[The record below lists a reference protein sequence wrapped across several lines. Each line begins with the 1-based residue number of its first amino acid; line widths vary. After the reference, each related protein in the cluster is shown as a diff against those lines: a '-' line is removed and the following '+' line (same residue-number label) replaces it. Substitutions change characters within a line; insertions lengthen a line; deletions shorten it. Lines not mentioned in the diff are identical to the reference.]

1 MAAKTAIK
9 VNSKIVIVS
18 PAHPLRGGIATSTE
32 RLAVELQ
39 KTGHSVSIYSY
50 SLQYPAFLFPGKT
63 QFTSDPAPLGTDG
76 HPLNIVTCIN
86 SVNPLSWFTTG
97 LKIAA
102 EQPDQVIVRFW
113 LPFMGPAL
121 GTLLRV
127 VRARTRTRVTG
138 LVDNIIPHEKRPGDR
153 LFAKYFT
160 GACDDFLVMS
170 KSVGEEI
177 RLFSD
182 KPVVFS
188 PHPLYDNYGELLDKH
203 SARQILGIPAEA
215 RIALFFGFIRH
226 YKGLDIFLRALA
238 EAPHVHALVAG
249 ECYEDWAPYQQIIDE
264 NSLHDRVHVVS
275 DFIPSSQVSHYF
287 SAADIVVQPYRSATQ
302 SGISQIAY
310 HFGLPMIVSN
320 TGGLPEIVT
329 DKVSGYVVNPDEKS
343 VSEALNDFFEND
355 RGDTMRRGVQQEKER
370 FTWDKM
376 VRRLTGKAAKS
387 DLLPQPE

>member
-1 MAAKTAIK
+1 LVPKSAHI
-9 VNSKIVIVS
+9 VNRKIVIVS
-18 PAHPLRGGIATSTE
+18 PAHPLRGGIAASTE

-63 QFTSDPAPLGTDG
+63 QFTSDPAPLGANG
-76 HPLNIVTCIN
+76 LPLEIVTCIN
-86 SVNPLSWFTTG
+86 SVNPFSWITTG

-102 EQPDQVIVRFW
+102 GQPDQVIVRFW

-127 VRARTRTRVTG
+127 VRRRTRTRVTG

-177 RLFSD
+177 RSFSD

-203 SARQILGIPAEA
+203 TVRKALGIPSDA
-215 RIALFFGFIRH
+215 RVALFFGFIRQ

-238 EAPHVHALVAG
+238 EAPGVHGLVAG
-249 ECYEDWAPYQQIIDE
+249 ECYEDWATYQQIIDE
-264 NSLHDRVHVVS
+264 SGMNDRVHVVS
-275 DFIPSSQVSHYF
+275 DFIPANQVSAYF

-320 TGGLPEIVT
+320 VGGLPEIVT
-329 DKVSGYVVNPDEKS
+329 DKVSGYVVSPVEKS
-343 VSEALNDFFEND
+343 VAEALTDFFENN
-355 RGDTMRRGVQQEKER
+355 RSEAMRRGVQQEKER

-376 VRRLTGKAAKS
+376 VRKLTEIPAVRDGFI
-387 DLLPQPE
+387 

>member
-1 MAAKTAIK
+1 MAKSVHTAIM
-9 VNSKIVIVS
+9 KIVIVS
-18 PAHPLRGGIATSTE
+18 PAYPLRGGIAASTE

-63 QFTSDPAPLGTDG
+63 QFTSDPAPLDTDG
-76 HPLNIVTCIN
+76 RPLEIVTCIN
-86 SVNPLSWFTTG
+86 SVNPFSWITAG

-102 EQPDQVIVRFW
+102 CQPDQVVVRFW

-127 VRARTRTRVTG
+127 VRRRTHTRVTA

-153 LFAKYFT
+153 LFARYFT

-170 KSVGEEI
+170 RSVGEEI
-177 RLFSD
+177 KSFSD

-188 PHPLYDNYGELLDKH
+188 PHPLYDNYGELQDKH
-203 SARQILGIPAEA
+203 RVRKVLGIPSEA
-215 RIALFFGFIRH
+215 RVALFFGFIRQ

-238 EAPHVHALVAG
+238 DVPDVHALVAG
-249 ECYEDWAPYQQIIDE
+249 ECYEDWAAYQQIIDE
-264 NSLHDRVHVVS
+264 NRMNDRVHVVT
-275 DFIPSSQVSHYF
+275 DFIPANQVSIYF

-320 TGGLPEIVT
+320 VGGLPEIVT
-329 DKVSGYVVNPDEKS
+329 DKVSGYVVSPDEKS
-343 VSEALNDFFEND
+343 VAKAMTDFFEND
-355 RGDTMRRGVQQEKER
+355 RSDAMRRGVQQEKEK

-376 VRRLTGKAAKS
+376 VRVLTGIPLAG
-387 DLLPQPE
+387 DQLP

>member
-1 MAAKTAIK
+1 MPKSAHI
-9 VNSKIVIVS
+9 VNRKIIIVS
-18 PAHPLRGGIATSTE
+18 PAHPLRGGIAASTE

-63 QFTSDPAPLGTDG
+63 QFTSDPAPLGANG
-76 HPLNIVTCIN
+76 LPLEIVTCIN
-86 SVNPLSWFTTG
+86 SVNPFSWITTG

-102 EQPDQVIVRFW
+102 GQPDQVIVRFW

-127 VRARTRTRVTG
+127 VRWRTRTRVTG

-177 RLFSD
+177 RSFSD

-188 PHPLYDNYGELLDKH
+188 PHPLYDNYGELQDKH
-203 SARQILGIPAEA
+203 TVRKALGIPSDA
-215 RIALFFGFIRH
+215 RVALFFGFIRQ

-238 EAPHVHALVAG
+238 EVPGVHGLVAG
-249 ECYEDWAPYQQIIDE
+249 ECYEDWASYQQIIDE
-264 NSLHDRVHVVS
+264 NGMNDRVHVVS
-275 DFIPSSQVSHYF
+275 DFIPANQVSTYF

-320 TGGLPEIVT
+320 VGGLPEIVT
-329 DKVSGYVVNPDEKS
+329 DKVSGYVVSPVEKS
-343 VSEALNDFFEND
+343 VAEALTDFFENN
-355 RGDTMRRGVQQEKER
+355 RSEAMRRGVQQEKER

-376 VRRLTGKAAKS
+376 VRKLTEIPAVRDGFI
-387 DLLPQPE
+387 

>member
-1 MAAKTAIK
+1 VPKSAHI
-9 VNSKIVIVS
+9 VNRKIVIVS
-18 PAHPLRGGIATSTE
+18 PAHPLRGGIAASTE

-63 QFTSDPAPLGTDG
+63 QFTSDPAPLGANG
-76 HPLNIVTCIN
+76 LPLEIVTCIN
-86 SVNPLSWFTTG
+86 SVNPFSWITTG

-102 EQPDQVIVRFW
+102 GQPDQVIVRFW

-127 VRARTRTRVTG
+127 VRRRTRTRVTG

-177 RLFSD
+177 RSFSD

-203 SARQILGIPAEA
+203 TVRKALGIPSDA
-215 RIALFFGFIRH
+215 RVALFFGFIRQ

-238 EAPHVHALVAG
+238 EAPGVHGLVAG
-249 ECYEDWAPYQQIIDE
+249 ECYEDWATYQQIIDE
-264 NSLHDRVHVVS
+264 SGMNDRVHVVS
-275 DFIPSSQVSHYF
+275 DFIPANQVSAYF

-320 TGGLPEIVT
+320 VGGLPEIVT
-329 DKVSGYVVNPDEKS
+329 DKVSGYVVSPVEKS
-343 VSEALNDFFEND
+343 VAEALTDFFENN
-355 RGDTMRRGVQQEKER
+355 RSEAMRRGVQQEKER

-376 VRRLTGKAAKS
+376 VRKLTEIPAVRDGFI
-387 DLLPQPE
+387 

>member
-1 MAAKTAIK
+1 
-9 VNSKIVIVS
+9 
-18 PAHPLRGGIATSTE
+18 LRGGIAASTE

-63 QFTSDPAPLGTDG
+63 QFTSDPAPLGANG
-76 HPLNIVTCIN
+76 LPLEIVTCIN
-86 SVNPLSWFTTG
+86 SVNPFSWITTG

-102 EQPDQVIVRFW
+102 GQPDQVIVRFW

-127 VRARTRTRVTG
+127 VCWRTRTRVTG

-177 RLFSD
+177 RSFSD
-182 KPVVFS
+182 KAVVFS
-188 PHPLYDNYGELLDKH
+188 PHPLYDNYGELQDKH
-203 SARQILGIPAEA
+203 TVRKALGIPPDA
-215 RIALFFGFIRH
+215 RVALFFGFIRQ

-238 EAPHVHALVAG
+238 EVPGVHGLVAG
-249 ECYEDWAPYQQIIDE
+249 ECYEDWATYQQIIDE
-264 NSLHDRVHVVS
+264 SGMNDRVHVVS
-275 DFIPSSQVSHYF
+275 DFIPANQVSTYF

-320 TGGLPEIVT
+320 VGGLPEIVT
-329 DKVSGYVVNPDEKS
+329 DKVSGYVVSPVEKS
-343 VSEALNDFFEND
+343 VAVALTDFFENN
-355 RGDTMRRGVQQEKER
+355 RSEAMRRGVQQEKER

-376 VRRLTGKAAKS
+376 VRKLTEIQAVRDGFI
-387 DLLPQPE
+387 

>member
-1 MAAKTAIK
+1 
-9 VNSKIVIVS
+9 VNRKIVIVS
-18 PAHPLRGGIATSTE
+18 PAHPLRGGIAASTE

-63 QFTSDPAPLGTDG
+63 QFTSDPAPLGTNG
-76 HPLNIVTCIN
+76 LPLEIVTCIN
-86 SVNPLSWFTTG
+86 SVNPFSWITTG

-102 EQPDQVIVRFW
+102 GQPDQVIVRFW

-127 VRARTRTRVTG
+127 VRWRTRTRVTG

-170 KSVGEEI
+170 KSVGNEI
-177 RLFSD
+177 RSFSD

-188 PHPLYDNYGELLDKH
+188 PHPLYDNYGELLDKQTVRK
-203 SARQILGIPAEA
+203 ALGIPSDA
-215 RIALFFGFIRH
+215 RVALFFGFIRQ

-238 EAPHVHALVAG
+238 EAPGVHGLVAG
-249 ECYEDWAPYQQIIDE
+249 ECYEDWATYQQIIDE
-264 NSLHDRVHVVS
+264 SGMNDRVHVVS
-275 DFIPSSQVSHYF
+275 DFIPANQVSAYF

-320 TGGLPEIVT
+320 VGGLPEIVT
-329 DKVSGYVVNPDEKS
+329 DKVSGYVVSPVEKS
-343 VSEALNDFFEND
+343 VAEALTDFFENN
-355 RGDTMRRGVQQEKER
+355 RSEAMRRGVQQEKER

-376 VRRLTGKAAKS
+376 VRKLTEIPAVRDGFI
-387 DLLPQPE
+387 

>member
-1 MAAKTAIK
+1 MPKSAHI
-9 VNSKIVIVS
+9 VNRKIVIVS
-18 PAHPLRGGIATSTE
+18 PAHPLRGGIAASTE

-63 QFTSDPAPLGTDG
+63 QFTSDPAPLGANG
-76 HPLNIVTCIN
+76 LPLEIVTCIN
-86 SVNPLSWFTTG
+86 SVNPFSWITTG

-102 EQPDQVIVRFW
+102 GQPDQVIVRFW

-127 VRARTRTRVTG
+127 VRRRTRTRVTG

-177 RLFSD
+177 RSFSD

-203 SARQILGIPAEA
+203 TVRKALGIPSDA
-215 RIALFFGFIRH
+215 RVALFFGFIRQ

-238 EAPHVHALVAG
+238 EAPGVHGLVAG
-249 ECYEDWAPYQQIIDE
+249 ECYEDWATYQQIIDE
-264 NSLHDRVHVVS
+264 SGMNDRVHVVS
-275 DFIPSSQVSHYF
+275 DFIPANQVSAYF

-320 TGGLPEIVT
+320 VGGLPEIVT
-329 DKVSGYVVNPDEKS
+329 DKVSGYVVSPVEKS
-343 VSEALNDFFEND
+343 VAEALTDFFENN
-355 RGDTMRRGVQQEKER
+355 RSEAMRRGVQQEKER

-376 VRRLTGKAAKS
+376 VRKLTEIPAVRDGFI
-387 DLLPQPE
+387 